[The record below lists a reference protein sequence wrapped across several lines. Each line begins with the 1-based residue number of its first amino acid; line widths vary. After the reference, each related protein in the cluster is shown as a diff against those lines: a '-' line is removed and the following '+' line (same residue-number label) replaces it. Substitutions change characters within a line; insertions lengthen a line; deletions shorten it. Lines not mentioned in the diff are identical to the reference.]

1 MKAHQRVIK
10 DRLAAESPEPA
21 ALDIRGAQVRPITL
35 AEARTII
42 EVYEPMP
49 AVSWLAFGIF
59 FGDRLGGTVVYGPEY
74 GENLGVWDGRGYTGQ
89 LIALLRGACLHWAH
103 PHAASKL
110 IRRSMDLLPK
120 RYKVVTAT
128 VDRGVDEVGTVYQAA
143 GFDFVGIMRRGGR
156 VRVAINGKRMSER
169 QAGRL
174 AGTRGARALARLG
187 FDAEAV
193 PRKERYFAF
202 RGSKSERQR
211 NRAAIAHLIKAYSK
225 RAASPQ
231 PRKAFSAAASSA
243 PSSELGNRCP

>member
-59 FGDRLGGTVVYGPEY
+59 FGDRLGGAVVYGPEY

-103 PHAASKL
+103 EHSASKL
-110 IRRSMDLLPK
+110 VRRSMRLLPAG
-120 RYKVVTAT
+120 YKVITAT
-128 VDRGVDEVGTVYQAA
+128 VDALVGEVGTIYQAA
-143 GFDFVGIMRRGGR
+143 GFHFVGTMRAGGR
-156 VRVAINGKRMSER
+156 ARVAINGKHLSER

-174 AGTRGARALARLG
+174 AGTRGVHALARLG

-202 RGSKSERQR
+202 RGTRDERKQL
-211 NRAAIAHLIKAYSK
+211 RAAISQLIKPY
-225 RAASPQ
+225 
-231 PRKAFSAAASSA
+231 PRRGSYQSDA
-243 PSSELGNRCP
+243 PPG